1 MGAKRQG
8 RPRGHPVWWACA
20 LWLALCLWAPWT
32 RAHAAGP
39 DTVVLAAPD
48 DPYYALADEISQ
60 DEGLP
65 LCETLAEAL
74 AQRPTYL
81 VWVVAPA
88 RLSEDVLLAFG
99 REVDASGSGVA
110 VGIIS
115 GRNLDEARDLW
126 ARDQLPATAA
136 EGFAVVNPTK
146 SAGLAPGITRLD
158 GEARTTTPLTTA
170 SLIETLTRTAVV
182 QISMEGA
189 AGSWF
194 DVGSG
199 VALRATDIPA
209 LPNSIIQF
217 YGCSTFRPWAEQSI
231 ALACI
236 GQGARAYCGFVFN
249 SVPGTR
255 FGDYQDTTLRYT
267 WADFP
272 IGQMVQIQN
281 QAAGQAYAAAPH
293 FYLLGD
299 PRLYCS
305 TGAPYEVVADEEV
318 GDRRVIEL
326 AGLPAGLIPVHIAGG
341 AGYDFAQVSGLA
353 GLDAGSSHCNRDVQ
367 MVDIA
372 GDKYLVFDN
381 LAGRQRVTLTLRS
394 RAPWYWPLWD
404 GVRAIVEWKA
414 AYGLGSELNGYLG
427 LAAMLALAIGK
438 VRGKY
443 AWRDLG
449 PALVPGA
456 ALAALWLGYLHLFGS
471 RIILTN
477 VPVVTPW
484 WIVAGV
490 IVSATL
496 GALLYL
502 RARRPLARLAAV
514 ALPNLPSLAMAL
526 LLALLALV
534 RPWLAQGHA
543 AIDRAGY
550 PLSLFLVDAL
560 AGLVLYG
567 AAYGLLGAIV
577 GRRQRARR
585 RDSSVNT

>member
-1 MGAKRQG
+1 
-8 RPRGHPVWWACA
+8 V
-20 LWLALCLWAPWT
+20 
-32 RAHAAGP
+32 
-39 DTVVLAAPD
+39 
-48 DPYYALADEISQ
+48 
-60 DEGLP
+60 EG
-65 LCETLAEAL
+65 
-74 AQRPTYL
+74 
-81 VWVVAPA
+81 
-88 RLSEDVLLAFG
+88 
-99 REVDASGSGVA
+99 
-110 VGIIS
+110 
-115 GRNLDEARDLW
+115 
-126 ARDQLPATAA
+126 
-136 EGFAVVNPTK
+136 
-146 SAGLAPGITRLD
+146 
-158 GEARTTTPLTTA
+158 
-170 SLIETLTRTAVV
+170 
-182 QISMEGA
+182 
-189 AGSWF
+189 
-194 DVGSG
+194 
-199 VALRATDIPA
+199 
-209 LPNSIIQF
+209 
-217 YGCSTFRPWAEQSI
+217 
-231 ALACI
+231 
-236 GQGARAYCGFVFN
+236 
-249 SVPGTR
+249 
-255 FGDYQDTTLRYT
+255 
-267 WADFP
+267 
-272 IGQMVQIQN
+272 
-281 QAAGQAYAAAPH
+281 
-293 FYLLGD
+293 
-299 PRLYCS
+299 
-305 TGAPYEVVADEEV
+305 
-318 GDRRVIEL
+318 
-326 AGLPAGLIPVHIAGG
+326 
-341 AGYDFAQVSGLA
+341 
-353 GLDAGSSHCNRDVQ
+353 
-367 MVDIA
+367 
-372 GDKYLVFDN
+372 
-381 LAGRQRVTLTLRS
+381 
-394 RAPWYWPLWD
+394 
-404 GVRAIVEWKA
+404 